1 MASVHGEASQLEVKL
16 VGMIED
22 LRRSD
27 DVNDVHLLNKQIRQY
42 MDELRTKI
50 KVKLLSQCQKI
61 CVHFEYTYLS
71 IAWKC

>member
-42 MDELRTKI
+42 MDQLRTKI
-50 KVKLLSQCQKI
+50 KVTLLSQCRKI
-61 CVHFEYTYLS
+61 SVHFLSTYLS
-71 IAWKC
+71 IAYKR

>member
-42 MDELRTKI
+42 MDQLRTKI
-50 KVKLLSQCQKI
+50 KVTLLSQCQKI
-61 CVHFEYTYLS
+61 NAHFLNTYLS
-71 IAWKC
+71 IAYKR

>member
-27 DVNDVHLLNKQIRQY
+27 DVNDIHLFNKQIRQY
-42 MDELRTKI
+42 MDQLRTKI
-50 KVKLLSQCQKI
+50 KVTLLSQCQKI
-61 CVHFEYTYLS
+61 S
-71 IAWKC
+71 G